1 MMNSM
6 NALFG
11 CFQERFS
18 NSLSLQ
24 CMFYTLVLACTR
36 TSSLEVILLTAI
48 KVLEIAK
55 KEPLKQHLLDEIEVR
70 DQRTNLENEHEFER
84 S

>member
-1 MMNSM
+1 
-6 NALFG
+6 
-11 CFQERFS
+11 
-18 NSLSLQ
+18 
-24 CMFYTLVLACTR
+24 MFYTLVLACTR

-84 S
+84 SWSKPLQWIVFINRSGIPELMI